1 MYKILVVEDEKLI
14 RQRLIFGIDF
24 ERLDCVVIGEA
35 RDGKEGKELIEKLNP
50 DIVLTDINMPVM
62 DAFDMLEA
70 TLDYSYSTIILSGYN
85 EFKNAQKAIKYGV
98 TEFIVKP
105 INEIDIVDAVVRA
118 KTQVD
123 EQNRLMKLETIH
135 ELDEKSQ
142 LLDHS
147 LETVDDEIVKNM
159 LDFIS
164 QNFHKKFLFND
175 VSKEIGYSSPILH
188 EKFKKVTKMTFNEYL
203 NRYRI
208 NQSIQLMKKG
218 EKKLYEI
225 AEACGFSE
233 YKYYNKVFKKYLGV
247 NTTEFMNKLQYFPLF
262 FMILGYENAQ
272 IALILYI

>member
-164 QNFHKKFLFND
+164 QKF
-175 VSKEIGYSSPILH
+175 S
-188 EKFKKVTKMTFNEYL
+188 
-203 NRYRI
+203 
-208 NQSIQLMKKG
+208 
-218 EKKLYEI
+218 
-225 AEACGFSE
+225 
-233 YKYYNKVFKKYLGV
+233 
-247 NTTEFMNKLQYFPLF
+247 
-262 FMILGYENAQ
+262 
-272 IALILYI
+272 

>member
-35 RDGKEGKELIEKLNP
+35 RDGKEGKKLIEKLNP

>member
-247 NTTEFMNKLQYFPLF
+247 NTTEFMNKL
-262 FMILGYENAQ
+262 
-272 IALILYI
+272 